1 MRRCSPRRSICRVDE
16 SAARALRCV
25 RRERAAPVV
34 PGPDAARSACNARAA
49 SPGVGLRRRV
59 AGGLRFFQ
67 YNLSVRFLP
76 SPVFSLM
83 QRLACLAALLL
94 LCAPLVSRTLADTS
108 RFLDAP
114 VCHSEPWQVG
124 DAPETDGSNIYAMQ
138 RLAGAQA
145 GAAHQELSTEHR
157 LHNAGGG
164 NAVACEYCLLA
175 TRVLPLLLMACL
187 LFAPVRDRL
196 AAARRAAA
204 GPVAARWWAH
214 APRGPPLVA

>member
-1 MRRCSPRRSICRVDE
+1 MRRCSPRRSICRADQRVG
-16 SAARALRCV
+16 RALRCV

-34 PGPDAARSACNARAA
+34 PGPDAARSACNARRAN
-49 SPGVGLRRRV
+49 PGVGLRRRV
-59 AGGLRFFQ
+59 AGGLRFFH
-67 YNLSVRFLP
+67 YTLPVRLLP
-76 SPVFSLM
+76 SPLFSLM
-83 QRLACLAALLL
+83 QRLACLAVLLL

-114 VCHSEPWQVG
+114 LCHSQPWQLS
-124 DAPETDGSNIYAMQ
+124 DASEADGSSVHAMR
-138 RLAGAQA
+138 RLADAQA
-145 GAAHQELSTEHR
+145 GAAHQELSAEHR

-164 NAVACEYCLLA
+164 NAGACEYCLLA
-175 TRVLPLLLMACL
+175 TRLLPLLLMACL

-196 AAARRAAA
+196 AVARRAVA